1 MSSQGDDGQYCMTWS
16 RQAMELMKFL
26 VEPSGQLQM
35 AGFAGQTILNSV
47 EQASSLAFNRSR
59 IWRGPER

>member
-1 MSSQGDDGQYCMTWS
+1 
-16 RQAMELMKFL
+16 MELMKFL